1 MTEPT
6 CENLPDG
13 CVKVTLCTD
22 GRCETTVVSS
32 HHLVPDKIPQLE
44 RALLT
49 HDRPTPTDP

>member
-1 MTEPT
+1 MPEPT

-22 GRCETTVVSS
+22 DRCETTVVSS

-44 RALLT
+44 RALAKELT
-49 HDRPTPTDP
+49 